1 MARARSRFLVLTV
14 AGGFLMAALGS
25 ASAHEFVDNGQL
37 TIKKN
42 HKNPYDKHEVVVFK
56 GKIQS
61 NREFCQFG
69 RVVSLI
75 KGKGQEVD
83 RDITGHRGRYKV
95 TRTLRSL
102 GVKHFHT
109 RVASK
114 IGGQHPHRHVCTKDR
129 SRTLKIVVKQLPG

>member
-1 MARARSRFLVLTV
+1 MAKVKSRFLVMLV
-14 AGGFLMAALGS
+14 VGGFLMAALGT

-56 GKIQS
+56 GKIQT

-69 RVVSLI
+69 RLVKLI
-75 KGKGQEVD
+75 KGKNHEVD

-95 TRTLRSL
+95 TRTLRSV
-102 GVKHFHT
+102 GVKRFHT
-109 RVASK
+109 RVTSK
-114 IGGQHPHRHVCTKDR
+114 VGGQHPHRHVCLADN

>member
-1 MARARSRFLVLTV
+1 LVLMV
-14 AGGFLMAALGS
+14 AGGFLMAALGT

-75 KGKGQEVD
+75 KGKNREID

-95 TRTLRSL
+95 TWTLNSV

-114 IGGQHPHRHVCTKDR
+114 IGGQHPHRHVCLADR
-129 SRTLKIVVKQLPG
+129 SRTMKIVVKQLPG